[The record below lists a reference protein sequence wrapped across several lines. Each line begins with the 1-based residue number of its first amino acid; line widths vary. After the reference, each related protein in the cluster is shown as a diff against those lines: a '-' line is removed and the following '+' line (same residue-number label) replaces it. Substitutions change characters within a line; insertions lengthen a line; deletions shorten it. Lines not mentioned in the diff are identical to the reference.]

1 MSSPSQFPAEY
12 QYPTP
17 PPPGQQAER
26 IGRKIVLIVGGIA
39 TVFVLFV
46 VGLIAAVFFAISHS
60 EAERVALQKIQQ
72 NPAVVERFGTPIK
85 AGMFASGSINS
96 NGPSGSADLR
106 VSISGPKSQGHMYLT
121 ATKKAD
127 VWTFTTLE
135 VLPEG
140 DEKRIDVLEKDQ
152 PKGSF

>member
-1 MSSPSQFPAEY
+1 M
-12 QYPTP
+12 
-17 PPPGQQAER
+17 QQAEK
-26 IGRKIVLIVGGIA
+26 IGRKIVLIVGGIL

-46 VGLIAAVFFAISHS
+46 VGIGGVVFFALSHS

-85 AGMFASGSINS
+85 AGRFASGSINT

-106 VSISGPKSQGHMYLT
+106 VSISGPKAQGYMYLT

-127 VWTFTTLE
+127 VWTYTTLE
-135 VLPEG
+135 VLAEG
-140 DEKRIDVLEKDQ
+140 DEQRIDVLEKDV
-152 PKGSF
+152 PKESF